1 MAQNFKR
8 YKVKDFV
15 RFHFRQQLEQAAQ
28 EVDKLKTDLIEAQET
43 HDTQQSKLKA
53 ASEVEKA
60 DIIKKLTLEH
70 EIELDALREELE
82 NSEKVANCESE
93 VKRLREILQMKEND
107 VEALRRK
114 TRLMEMNQEQR
125 FHEEKEKIV
134 QILEAGFS
142 QREKLS
148 LQKLEE
154 ELALKFK
161 TDLEQEKQTWN
172 TEKCAVLKTI
182 KDEHRTEFEAKLA
195 ELESMQNSNIE
206 NMVQKAAE
214 DLKKKYDED
223 KESALK
229 MQYQELT
236 MKSKRELDALK
247 SRFKMMQTTGALL
260 DRSPSVSESEMSLE
274 VRNILVR
281 FISNFYFVSFLA
293 LASKFVPF

>member
-1 MAQNFKR
+1 M
-8 YKVKDFV
+8 V